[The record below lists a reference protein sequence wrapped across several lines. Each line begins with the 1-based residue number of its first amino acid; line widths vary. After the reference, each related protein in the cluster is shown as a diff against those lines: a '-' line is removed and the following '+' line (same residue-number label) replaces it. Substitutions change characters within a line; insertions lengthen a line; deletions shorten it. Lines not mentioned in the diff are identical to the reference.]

1 MSRYCCEKKR
11 WWSGADIAKN
21 PRGARFQMGHT
32 YHTILFKAPEA
43 HLENFEF
50 VDLEK
55 MVIQISI
62 GRARISKYMDIFQ
75 AS

>member
-1 MSRYCCEKKR
+1 
-11 WWSGADIAKN
+11 
-21 PRGARFQMGHT
+21 MGHT

-55 MVIQISI
+55 MSIQISI
-62 GRARISKYMDIFQ
+62 GRARISKYIEIFQ